1 MKRSAY
7 VIIVAL
13 LAVFVSFT
21 ACKESKKGT
30 TGQQGVNAP
39 AQIDEELSAEDQAK
53 IDAFADEFVRLEKS
67 RQHLEREISAGKKEK
82 SEIEKLDETQ
92 IAFDDKLNEFL
103 INETRRQ
110 AYKEAVKKARKK
122 IL

>member
-7 VIIVAL
+7 VILVAV
-13 LAVFVSFT
+13 LAVFVSLT

-67 RQHLEREISAGKKEK
+67 RQHLEKEISAGRKEK
-82 SEIEKLDETQ
+82 SEIEKIDENQ
-92 IAFDDKLNEFL
+92 NVFDNKLNEFL
-103 INETRRQ
+103 ANDARKQ
-110 AYKEAVKKARKK
+110 AYKEAVKKARKR